1 MIGAAWGS
9 GQGFRMNRRM
19 FVAVGAS
26 AVAVTATQATAGIAG
41 QHHQGAGERV
51 TLSGWIQPA
60 VRGPGH
66 YFVLGPHAAV
76 SDPAAADYSQW
87 PDDLMMVFPADRAAM
102 RPGKA
107 TIEGRFY
114 RGRFKDAVT
123 GHAARAVLTE
133 ARLV

>member
-1 MIGAAWGS
+1 M
-9 GQGFRMNRRM
+9 
-19 FVAVGAS
+19 
-26 AVAVTATQATAGIAG
+26 
-41 QHHQGAGERV
+41 
-51 TLSGWIQPA
+51 
-60 VRGPGH
+60 
-66 YFVLGPHAAV
+66 LGPHAAV

-87 PDDLMMVFPADRAAM
+87 PDDLTLVLPADAGAM

-114 RGRFKDAVT
+114 RGRFTDAAT